1 MRRFGDRQH
10 VRRHVE
16 HLSKRGKMGYTYFFY
31 KRAYK
36 AGACNEKSVYLEYAS
51 NVATNLL
58 ERHLKP
64 QGSKT
69 VHKALKQG
77 SD

>member
-1 MRRFGDRQH
+1 
-10 VRRHVE
+10 
-16 HLSKRGKMGYTYFFY
+16 MGYTYFFY